1 MAGSFFSILCEA
13 FPQSNIRITGA
24 NGNTII
30 EQEYFS
36 DRKNH
41 SDDLFSISRP
51 LTLNR
56 QLTLS
61 VRANAYK
68 DEDEVGRMLD
78 GIISMAGSHYK
89 GARKREHEDNEE
101 KRLLRTLLY
110 ADSMEMHIYAVLLAE
125 KLKKEM
131 ALERVVCVIEC
142 RYGETDDMMNLIKRY
157 RKTSPQDICE
167 SVEEGR
173 IILCK
178 YIPDARDR
186 KSVV

>member
-157 RKTSPQDICE
+157 RKTSP
-167 SVEEGR
+167 
-173 IILCK
+173 
-178 YIPDARDR
+178 
-186 KSVV
+186 